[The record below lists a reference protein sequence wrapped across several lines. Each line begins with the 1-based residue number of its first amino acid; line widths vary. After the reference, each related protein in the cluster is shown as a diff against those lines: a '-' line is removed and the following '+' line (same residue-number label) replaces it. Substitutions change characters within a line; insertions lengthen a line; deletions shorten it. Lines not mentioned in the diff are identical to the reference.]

1 MKKLKLLIIICLV
14 IILIPF
20 GINAFVIL
28 NTRDNIYDYTEIND
42 NYDIALILGCSV
54 LKNGNPSL
62 MLRDR
67 LNAAINLYENKKVKQ
82 ILISGDHSK
91 SYSEVEVMNNYLISN
106 GVNEND
112 ILIDYEGYSTSESLI
127 NFKNNYSD
135 KSVIIVTQKYHLY
148 RALFIVKDLSL
159 NTVGVYAK
167 QINYNGQIFR
177 EIREILA
184 RNKDFFI
191 FTIMY

>member
-82 ILISGDHSK
+82 MNHERRR
-91 SYSEVEVMNNYLISN
+91 SYE
-106 GVNEND
+106 
-112 ILIDYEGYSTSESLI
+112 
-127 NFKNNYSD
+127 
-135 KSVIIVTQKYHLY
+135 
-148 RALFIVKDLSL
+148 
-159 NTVGVYAK
+159 
-167 QINYNGQIFR
+167 
-177 EIREILA
+177 
-184 RNKDFFI
+184 
-191 FTIMY
+191 